1 MTAGRLL
8 LVRHGRTAYNSEA
21 RLQGQVDIPLD
32 AVGRWQARTAAA
44 RLLTRH
50 QQAAIVVSDLSRA
63 HETARPSSRGPTG
76 LDLAVDARLR
86 ERAFGVWEGL
96 TGDDL
101 RRDWAAEFAVW
112 RAPAGSLRVSAR
124 RLAAQVA
131 QRVREGILEH
141 AAALGPD
148 DTLVVVS
155 HGSAISRAVGDLLGM
170 PTDWH
175 GFSGMLFNAHSTASV
190 ATRGDFSPS
199 WRMVGYNLGPTDAS
213 TDWNAGPDTT
223 RDSDT
228 DAETRDP
235 D

>member
-50 QQAAIVVSDLSRA
+50 EPTVIVTSDLSRA
-63 HETARPSSRGPTG
+63 HETASFLARATG
-76 LDLAVDARLR
+76 LDLVVDARLR
-86 ERAFGVWEGL
+86 ERAFGLWEGL

-101 RRDWAAEFAVW
+101 RRDWADEFAVW
-112 RAPAGSLRVSAR
+112 RAGGQPEGVGAETRAE
-124 RLAAQVA
+124 VA

-141 AAALGPD
+141 AEALGAD

-155 HGSAISRAVGDLLGM
+155 HGSAISCAVGDLLGM

-175 GFSGMLFNAHSTASV
+175 GFTGMLNVHWTELV
-190 ATRGDFSPS
+190 ATRGDFAPP

-213 TDWNAGPDTT
+213 SDWNAGPDTT
-223 RDSDT
+223 HETDA

>member
-1 MTAGRLL
+1 LL

-50 QQAAIVVSDLSRA
+50 EPTVIVTSDLSRA
-63 HETARPSSRGPTG
+63 YETASFLGRAAG
-76 LDLAVDARLR
+76 LDLVVDPRLR
-86 ERAFGVWEGL
+86 ERAFGLWEGL
-96 TGDDL
+96 TGEDL
-101 RRDWAAEFAVW
+101 KRDWAEEFAVW
-112 RAPAGSLRVSAR
+112 RAGGQPEGVGAETRAE
-124 RLAAQVA
+124 VA

-141 AAALGPD
+141 AEPLGPD

-155 HGSAISRAVGDLLGM
+155 HGSAISCAVGDLLGM

-175 GFSGMLFNAHSTASV
+175 GFTGMLNVHWAELT
-190 ATRGDFSPS
+190 ATRGDFAPA

-213 TDWNAGPDTT
+213 SDWNAGPDVTH
-223 RDSDT
+223 DSGV